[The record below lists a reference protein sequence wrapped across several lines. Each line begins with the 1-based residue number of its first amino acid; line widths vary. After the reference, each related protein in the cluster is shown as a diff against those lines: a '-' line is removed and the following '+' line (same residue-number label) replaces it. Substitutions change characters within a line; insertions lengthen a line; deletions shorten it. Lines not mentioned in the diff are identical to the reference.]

1 MSKKTSALWDYFE
14 EENDYQNN
22 VVCKIGVCGK
32 KISRGKAGTARSRLS
47 NSGMRSHLK
56 TSHAKEWNEF
66 QEKEKDQDVEKAAS
80 EQEHLE
86 ADETENAGVQLFNL
100 NSHKKRKF
108 FPAKP
113 S

>member
-14 EENDYQNN
+14 EENYDPTN
-22 VVCKIGVCGK
+22 VVCKTGVC
-32 KISRGKAGTARSRLS
+32 GTARSRLR

-86 ADETENAGVQLFNL
+86 VDETENA
-100 NSHKKRKF
+100 
-108 FPAKP
+108 
-113 S
+113 